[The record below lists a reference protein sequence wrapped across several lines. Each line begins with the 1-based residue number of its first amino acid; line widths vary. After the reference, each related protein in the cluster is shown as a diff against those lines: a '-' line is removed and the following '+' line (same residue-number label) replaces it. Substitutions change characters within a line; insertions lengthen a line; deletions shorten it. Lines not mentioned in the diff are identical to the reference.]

1 MEMLRRPSAAALGI
15 PTDPSAEAVDVVTAA
30 PQPAGAMTTSTTGSR
45 LPMATS
51 SSNSD
56 NEEGSGRL
64 SQRVALI
71 DPKPLTR
78 RSIADLLAK
87 AFPECGMVA
96 ASTCEELLEIDETR
110 IGRPNL
116 VVVYIR
122 NVGLT
127 STYVQSALELLRVRL
142 PEASTV
148 VLSDRDDVA
157 EVNRALA
164 HGVRGYI
171 PTSVE
176 CGVAVAALRLISA
189 GGTFVPADALRS
201 TAAKSD
207 DQPEGERQ
215 RRSDGLDLTPREL
228 SVIDLLREGK
238 PNKLIA
244 ARLDMQENTVKV
256 HVRNILKKLNAA
268 NRTHAAFVANRL
280 LGQDAEPVALP
291 NSLRPIDQA
300 QSPGTPK
307 RSVPERITVYLRA
320 AVVSPMPTC
329 RSTSAP
335 SRLIC
340 ARAPA
345 STTTGCGDLGT
356 KAPREPTLRRSATA
370 VSLASLRNR
379 SDHFA
384 VR

>member
-1 MEMLRRPSAAALGI
+1 MEMLQQATTAVLDTH
-15 PTDPSAEAVDVVTAA
+15 TDVSAEAVDGVTAT

-45 LPMATS
+45 LPLATS

-64 SQRVALI
+64 SQCVALI

-78 RSIADLLAK
+78 RSIGDLLAK
-87 AFPECGMVA
+87 AFPESAMVA
-96 ASTCEELLEIDETR
+96 ASTCDELLEIDERR
-110 IGRPNL
+110 IGTPNL
-116 VVVYIR
+116 VVLYIR
-122 NVGLT
+122 SSGLT
-127 STYVQSALELLRVRL
+127 STYVQSELELLRVRL

-148 VLSDRDDVA
+148 VLADRHDVD
-157 EVNRALA
+157 EVNRALT

-201 TAAKSD
+201 TAAKPD

-215 RRSDGLDLTPREL
+215 RRSGGRDLTPREL

-244 ARLDMQENTVKV
+244 ARLDMQESTVKV
-256 HVRNILKKLNAA
+256 HVRNILKKLHAT

-280 LGQDAEPVALP
+280 LGQDAAPVGL
-291 NSLRPIDQA
+291 SQ
-300 QSPGTPK
+300 
-307 RSVPERITVYLRA
+307 V
-320 AVVSPMPTC
+320 
-329 RSTSAP
+329 
-335 SRLIC
+335 
-340 ARAPA
+340 A
-345 STTTGCGDLGT
+345 SG
-356 KAPREPTLRRSATA
+356 
-370 VSLASLRNR
+370 N
-379 SDHFA
+379 
-384 VR
+384 